1 MRERGI
7 GMVFT
12 EKEVMEALKKEWALV
27 EGITDMRPE
36 YCEHFVGEFQA
47 MARFAERLTGRR
59 YTATEDGVVEY

>member
-12 EKEVMEALKKEWALV
+12 EKEVMEALKKEWEQV
-27 EGITDMRPE
+27 VRITDLHPK
-36 YCEHFVGEFQA
+36 YCEHFVGEFHA
-47 MARFAERLTGRR
+47 MARFAEKLTGRR